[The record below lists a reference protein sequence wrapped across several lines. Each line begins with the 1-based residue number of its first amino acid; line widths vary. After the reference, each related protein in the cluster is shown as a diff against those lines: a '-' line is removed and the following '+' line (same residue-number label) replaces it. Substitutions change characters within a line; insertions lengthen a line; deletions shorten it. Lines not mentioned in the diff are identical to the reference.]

1 MSTENYGFIL
11 APASQEEIASG
22 ITDDQRFMQG
32 LFCYANRNKGNAQ
45 YQQNVS
51 RTFGDNLPDFPDPK
65 YEHYWVGSAILNR
78 MGATSDQ
85 IGQVYAA
92 LELPMPSNS
101 NPREL
106 TEYLGEHVLA
116 NFSADYDK
124 QQKIIKER
132 NTRLQANYSGLING
146 TKNYWDI
153 KPDEIQDI
161 QDAFKLSAPDIAL
174 AGELARVEARK
185 LSDMNNVNFGTQVKA
200 SVKDFI
206 NIPNKLYAVGELFK
220 GNVGRAIRVSSP
232 ETYKLMRRQAY
243 QLGDKVTQAKD
254 ILARSSNP
262 IGVQNLA
269 KQLSY
274 NARTE
279 KLSHSSGLDKF
290 LLSVD
295 ETAYSMYSGVQT
307 MGQGMLNLADAKEE
321 ARLNNKIAYGASLS
335 DEETARLGELSR
347 NATKRRQAQAALG
360 SITAARLQADEEADT
375 SWVTKGFQNLIQTLP
390 YCNNFTALASAADL
404 FRQNANASYAAIQD
418 EQGYVPPDKSSM
430 VLTKAAVD
438 AGINWAT
445 RGIPI
450 KFAAKPLQAVLNKV
464 ASKANPLVAGIVKNP
479 LTTYAAHSA
488 WTAVQFATV
497 VPAMDASLRAS
508 YEEALNVNPELR
520 TGYKSLLQ
528 LQEQLQK
535 PSHYAQNL
543 IVGALL
549 GLAPTIHHHRI
560 ENIINKNVLT
570 KGLSK
575 NEVRKTSLHYTLP
588 DRAKE
593 LQTVLD
599 KKMQENPAQVIKD
612 AAENTKTILTE
623 EQQEAVDKLG
633 KGIIL
638 DEAKR
643 ASLRSLGVEVLDSDT
658 PGKVMIT
665 MGGDIDPQTGKWV
678 PGTKPV
684 EMDVETAARYFGAIY
699 DHDLRIFTDVLR
711 NALGKKT
718 LIEVLKDTLRG
729 KIGIKYLAKPMDFN
743 KVIETGNKAL
753 AARDKAAKDIRE
765 KSKTEDGSYTISEA
779 DALAQA
785 GKTIDPSLHKTR
797 TLDQLINYG
806 KEADSRRQ
814 YEVETNASVDP
825 DASFLS
831 NVYVLT
837 KSNPLSP
844 DSIRRIFMIT
854 EGASFREIAED
865 FGEQYLKDYMFE
877 TGTDITDAWRTL
889 QEVEKYIKDDSVS
902 LTRISK
908 SHPELAQRLKDGLTT
923 EGNITTAEFDLIR
936 RDVVEGFSKLLLS
949 NLRESAAN
957 DDGSLPPWVHELV
970 NASFLTGHL
979 MQQEMI
985 LAAAVKEAEA
995 MGLKDEAMKRLLN
1008 VAPDKIKSILNKK
1021 KNPKQDEFWDAY
1033 QQQKQIYENIL
1044 AKDAQR
1050 SPEDVDAWMKGHAD
1064 AAEQL
1069 NAEQQQEEEERSASF
1084 TEAVK
1089 EAESLPENQ
1098 GKSHEQIVEE
1108 INAKAI
1114 DAKEKDIAAK
1124 ATDGK
1129 HQEIRDKNGL
1139 VCRVEIVE
1147 IDSLS
1152 MMPNFKSGADKDTG
1166 EVAPLTGDYN
1176 PDHDPIRVLR
1186 TTDGKMLVISGRHRL
1201 AHAKRYNSK
1210 KIIAYIY
1217 DETPEHN
1224 LAWARYK
1231 DVEWNIKD
1239 NQATPLDIA
1248 LLIRGEL
1255 VDGIAPL
1262 TQADCLRMGIVD
1274 SKTGKPRSGSQAA
1287 LGYAIGTNASAEV
1300 MTQLRNGNIST
1311 SAAVA
1316 ISLASSNP
1324 DAQRKGLQAALN
1336 GTPSRDL
1343 PSIVAIEQS
1352 RLDYLNAQGDTFQAD
1367 WFGTLDTDTPY
1378 SKFVESYALNQIKA
1392 KNAIIKGKE
1401 KTQQIAKSKNADVI
1415 LENSP
1420 LQLNPDADP
1429 NAVKTDIQKDKADL
1443 AAWAKPWLNMDIIG
1457 KEIDD
1462 AFAKEHP
1469 EEWAKMQ
1476 AERKAQEDARADFSA
1491 RVTEGTATIDD
1502 ADKAGLVKNGTFI
1515 TNNAVIYKPGVDF
1528 SITAYHASPHNFRK
1542 FSTDFMGRGEGAQAY
1557 GWGLYFA
1564 TNPLVNKI
1572 YLNKFNHYVEGWKV
1586 DDKIVDEYDFKQ
1598 MIKKA
1603 GIDYSDI
1610 PLAYARFSRIDEGIE
1625 EMQSR
1630 IAKAKESKLLNKN
1643 NKLLVNNINNAE
1655 RAIRALRYIKE
1666 NNIFAIGAINYRV
1679 ELNVDDS
1686 NLFMWDEPVSREL
1699 HVLAHKDI
1707 IVGNYEEVK
1716 DVIASEPT
1724 LSGRKLYNE
1733 IAGVLGSRKEASKW
1747 LAAHGYKGI
1756 KYLDGNSRSAGEGT
1770 YNYVI
1775 FDGRDVKITAV
1786 NETGIWSMNE
1796 GWEPFT
1802 DTTAEFSVYSST
1814 DKLQEWQ
1821 LDPTAGLGSL
1831 GHFAKNIERK
1841 LAPVGDD
1848 ETDARFAKLQAFIK
1862 RRQLEIQNLN
1872 GEKDLDILVG
1882 EIMSLPQLV
1891 NTLPFGYRFS
1901 LEPYIQFL
1909 TTYANLIKNADP
1921 KRAGAALPMADWDKM
1936 MAQSFRKMYTRILNE
1951 DMTGLEQMEF
1961 AELFSS
1967 DIALKDIRRYRDI
1980 LQKAKETAGL
1990 IFDAKHA
1997 EELKDPAKAE
2007 ELAKLR
2013 KRAIDDAQYKAEQ
2026 ENADIRNTIYKAIGQ
2041 MRASRLV
2048 DKLLA
2053 RVYLKMEQYRKDRT
2067 LAKISRALSSIT
2079 PRKQKNGKPVKGT
2092 VSQETYDTALK
2103 AYRLLLLTK
2112 SEKDIID
2119 AEHPDLAEKSDDSTL
2134 DITTFDHEGKEIKLQ
2149 VTKQEY
2155 ETYACLAGMTADH
2168 AASTAKTLGTLI
2180 ASGKQAWQLVADQQ
2194 KERINQFCDS
2204 IYNEY
2209 TENEN
2214 QRLIRAHKE
2223 TTSNFEGKG
2232 VTKSIKRML
2241 AGIYN
2246 DAQLIDL
2253 ISNVQGLQNFRDVQK
2268 SIADA
2273 HNYLLKADKENGES
2287 ILSTALSIIGHHGA
2301 DIHKLSKKQKK
2312 DLRGFFN
2319 EINDIKQL
2327 PAEGKDT
2334 LTLTKQAPDFVKQHS
2349 NKLRHS
2355 LLKRLN
2361 QYTRTKNYDAN
2372 LLAAAVQKLVD
2383 DGVLPEAIRTEVI
2396 NKYGKDGNAAL
2407 YFGDIDKA
2415 IETILPATKFGHLRD
2430 FNKTVEERAAKSLL
2444 KWQTE
2449 HGSKNKP
2456 VTFTEITRNEAAYR
2470 VLLCEQPDL
2479 AEALRLQGY
2488 TPEVV
2493 AKLKKIAGEEMMQF
2507 AYALRDI
2514 LNQRQP
2520 ILKEI
2525 YETTYGTP
2533 FPTVENYFR
2542 AFFDA
2547 GTKEANDSQLE
2558 NIGFG
2563 IEGQG
2568 AGSMKIFYNRV
2579 KHNAPIMPTMSVTHA
2594 FQLAMMQQDNIIAY
2608 CHPENHQHL
2617 GEMLNRILSDRRG
2630 DATLANC
2637 LKAAIGAEHYDALKK
2652 QVENMFR
2659 LHGHANGFDAAL
2671 NRGLRDVSGV
2681 AAYTMLVYNWSSIA
2695 KNAMAYFNTLG
2706 GNAEIGPV
2714 QWAKSAGRIAIGQG
2728 RITPEE
2734 IAKES
2739 FIADRFKG
2747 WDTDSLLEVVYQQA
2761 GVKSALSSATTF
2773 AKRGM
2778 SIYGKLDRYFTA
2790 KSAAI
2795 IYDAYYRHLETAFP
2809 DMTHEARHIES
2820 LKAAQQALNLRSQP
2834 MDWKQRPLTAAYNS
2848 WKSAAYFFLGG
2859 EAWNTLGNVCRLIS
2873 ESGWRTPQARKA
2885 LANAAAVWL
2894 VHGALFSAVNLA
2906 LNFALDDDEHWK
2918 KRNIWASMGWGTAL
2932 GPVAGMPIISNLA
2945 AASVNFFG
2953 SDYYVPT
2960 PSYMPMQDFA
2970 MIGRDLKKIFSEKS
2984 SAWDKS
2990 IAVSNTLRN
2999 LLFFT
3004 LLGTTRAKSARGAA
3018 IQAGAIVTVAAN
3030 NAINYLLRIGR
3041 AIDERIITPVPD
3053 PLPKNI
3059 SMPKYLRKAHSQSKK
3074 SMADD
3079 ILRKFIPF
3087 L

>member
-45 YQQNVS
+45 YQQKVS

-85 IGQVYAA
+85 IGQVYAS

-101 NPREL
+101 NTREL

-146 TKNYWDI
+146 TKNHWDI

-161 QDAFKLSAPDIAL
+161 QDAYGLSAADIAL
-174 AGELARVEARK
+174 AGELARIQFRT
-185 LSDMNNVNFGTQVKA
+185 LSDINNVNFGTMVKA
-200 SVKDFI
+200 SAKDFV
-206 NIPNKLYAVGELFK
+206 NVSGKLDALGELFK
-220 GNVGRAIRVSSP
+220 GNVGRAIRISSP
-232 ETYKLMRRQAY
+232 ESYKLMRRQAY
-243 QLGDKVTQAKD
+243 QLGDKTEQIKA
-254 ILARSSNP
+254 ILSRSQNP
-262 IGVQNLA
+262 KAVQDFASHLVYDQRSKKLA
-269 KQLSY
+269 
-274 NARTE
+274 NASGFE
-279 KLSHSSGLDKF
+279 KFLYTADEVGYSLYSGLQTYIKRANQELKIENEDNLRS
-290 LLSVD
+290 LLHSGLPIDSDFVLKKLNK
-295 ETAYSMYSGVQT
+295 ETE
-307 MGQGMLNLADAKEE
+307 D
-321 ARLNNKIAYGASLS
+321 
-335 DEETARLGELSR
+335 
-347 NATKRRQAQAALG
+347 NALYRQAQAAQGAL
-360 SITAARLQADEEADT
+360 TAAQQQADADADT
-375 SWVTKGFQNLIQTLP
+375 SDITKGFQLFLQTAP
-390 YCNNFTALASAADL
+390 YLNAFTAALSSADL
-404 FRQNANASYAAIQD
+404 FKQNANTSYATIQD
-418 EQGYVPPDKSSM
+418 KDGYVTASEDAM
-430 VLTKAAVD
+430 INFKAGAD
-438 AGINWAT
+438 AAINWGT
-445 RGIPI
+445 RAIPI
-450 KFAAKPLQAVLNKV
+450 KYAAKPLQAALNKV
-464 ASKANPLVAGIVKNP
+464 ASKANPFVAGLVKNP

-488 WTAVQFATV
+488 WTAIQFATV

-508 YEEALNVNPELR
+508 YEAALNVNPELR

-528 LQEQLQK
+528 LQEQLQQ
-535 PSHYAQNL
+535 PSYYAQNMV
-543 IVGALL
+543 IGALL

-560 ENIINKNVLT
+560 ENIINKNMLT

-612 AAENTKTILTE
+612 AAENTKTTLTE

-643 ASLRSLGVEVLDSDT
+643 ASLRRLGIEVLDSENPD
-658 PGKVMIT
+658 KVIVT
-665 MGGDIDPQTGKWV
+665 MGGDNDPLTNEWV

-684 EMDVETAARYFGAIY
+684 EIDRETAGRYFAAIY
-699 DHDLRIFTDVLR
+699 DHNLRLFTDVLR

-718 LIEVLKDTLRG
+718 LLDALKDTLRG
-729 KIGIKYLAKPMDFN
+729 MIGIKYLAKSFDFN

-753 AARDKAAKDIRE
+753 SARDKAAKDIRE
-765 KSKTEDGSYTISEA
+765 QSKTEDGSYTISEA

-854 EGASFREIAED
+854 RGASFREVAED
-865 FGEQYLKDYMFE
+865 LGEQYLKDYMFE

-923 EGNITTAEFDLIR
+923 GGNISPAEFDLIR

-949 NLRESAAN
+949 NLREAAAN

-995 MGLKDEAMKRLLN
+995 MGLKNEAMKRLLN

-1033 QQQKQIYENIL
+1033 QQQKKIYENIL
-1044 AKDAQR
+1044 AKEAQK
-1050 SPEDVDAWMKGHAD
+1050 SPEEVDAWMKGHAD

-1084 TEAVK
+1084 AEAVK

-1108 INAKAI
+1108 VNAKAI

-1124 ATDGK
+1124 STDGK
-1129 HQEIRDKNGL
+1129 HQEIRDENGL
-1139 VCRVEIVE
+1139 VCRVEMVE
-1147 IDSLS
+1147 LDSLS

-1201 AHAKRYNSK
+1201 AHAKRYNAK

-1248 LLIRGEL
+1248 LIIRGEL

-1274 SKTGKPRSGSQAA
+1274 SKTGKPRNGSQAA

-1316 ISLASSNP
+1316 ISLASTNP

-1336 GTPSRDL
+1336 GTASRDL

-1429 NAVKTDIQKDKADL
+1429 NAVKADIQKDKADL
-1443 AAWAKPWLNMDIIG
+1443 AAWEKPWLNMDIIG

-1476 AERKAQEDARADFSA
+1476 AERKAQEDARAEIIDFAISPLPGLHASA
-1491 RVTEGTATIDD
+1491 HEF
-1502 ADKAGLVKNGTFI
+1502 DKF
-1515 TNNAVIYKPGVDF
+1515 D
-1528 SITAYHASPHNFRK
+1528 TAY
-1542 FSTDFMGRGEGAQAY
+1542 MGTGEGAQAY

-1564 TNPLVNKI
+1564 ENWVINKW
-1572 YLNKFNHYVEGWKV
+1572 YFDQFNREHTTLIH
-1586 DDKIVDEYDFKQ
+1586 KIGSIESNQEDFITTVQ
-1598 MIKKA
+1598 NI
-1603 GIDYSDI
+1603 
-1610 PLAYARFSRIDEGIE
+1610 F
-1625 EMQSR
+1625 
-1630 IAKAKESKLLNKN
+1630 NKN
-1643 NKLLVNNINNAE
+1643 ATESVTPQQLT
-1655 RAIRALRYIKE
+1655 RAIYSLMSGRFVANWSIDREIDFLTRRVDGGNTKYKPILNALKDIRDAGLAVELKKQ
-1666 NNIFAIGAINYRV
+1666 FAINYKV
-1679 ELNVDDS
+1679 ALNCSKDDLFSWDDS
-1686 NLFMWDEPVSREL
+1686 APADIVAKARSLYEQKVGKQKALSFFNEVSGKNDT
-1699 HVLAHKDI
+1699 VAGSI
-1707 IVGNYEEVK
+1707 
-1716 DVIASEPT
+1716 
-1724 LSGRKLYNE
+1724 LYNR
-1733 IAGVLGSRKEASKW
+1733 VLVPALGNPKAASMW
-1747 LAAHGYKGI
+1747 LYDQGYKGI
-1756 KYLDGNSRSAGEGT
+1756 KHLDATSRKGKKNPT
-1770 YNYVI
+1770 HNFII
-1775 FDGRDVKITAV
+1775 FKNEDIKITAI
-1786 NETGIWSMNE
+1786 NRTGKWSTTE

-1802 DTTAEFSVYSST
+1802 DTTAEFSVFSST
-1814 DKLQEWQ
+1814 DAIQEWQ

-1831 GHFAKNIERK
+1831 GHFADNIERK

-1921 KRAGAALPMADWDKM
+1921 ERAGAALPMSGWDKVM
-1936 MAQSFRKMYTRILNE
+1936 GNSFRKAFARMFNE
-1951 DMTGLEQMEF
+1951 NMTAMEQMEF
-1961 AELFSS
+1961 EQFFSPF
-1967 DIALKDIRRYRDI
+1967 IALTDIQSFRTALEQAREDAALKFDI
-1980 LQKAKETAGL
+1980 Q
-1990 IFDAKHA
+1990 HA
-1997 EELKDPAKAE
+1997 EELNDPAKRAE
-2007 ELAKLR
+2007 LR
-2013 KRAIDDAQYKAEQ
+2013 KQRKEAQEEAVEKVME
-2026 ENADIRNTIYKAIGQ
+2026 ENADIRDAMYKAIGQ

-2134 DITTFDHEGKEIKLQ
+2134 DIITFDHDGKEIKLQ

-2209 TENEN
+2209 AENEN
-2214 QRLIRAHKE
+2214 QRIIRAHKE

-2241 AGIYN
+2241 AGVYN

-2253 ISNVQGLQNFRDVQK
+2253 ISNVPGLQNFRDVQK

-2301 DIHKLSKKQKK
+2301 DILKLSRKQKK
-2312 DLRGFFN
+2312 DLRDFFN

-2383 DGVLPEAIRTEVI
+2383 DGVFPEDFRTEVI

-2407 YFGDIDKA
+2407 YFGDLDKA

-2568 AGSMKIFYNRV
+2568 AGAMKIFYNRV
-2579 KHNAPIMPTMSVTHA
+2579 KHNAPIMPIMSVTHA

-2608 CHPENHQHL
+2608 CHPETHQHL
-2617 GEMLNRILSDRRG
+2617 GEMLNRVLSDRRG

-2637 LKAAIGAEHYDALKK
+2637 LKAAIGTEHYDALKK

-2671 NRGLRDVSGV
+2671 NRGMRDVSGV
-2681 AAYTMLVYNWSSIA
+2681 AAYTCLVYSWSSIA

-2706 GNAEIGPV
+2706 GNADIGPV

-2906 LNFALDDDEHWK
+2906 LNFVLDDDEHWE
-2918 KRNIWASMGWGTAL
+2918 KRNIWASMGWGTLL
-2932 GPVAGMPIISNLA
+2932 GPIAGMPIISNLA

-2960 PSYMPMQDFA
+2960 PSYMPMQDLA

-3004 LLGTTRAKSARGAA
+3004 LLGTTRAKSPRSAA

-3030 NAINYLLRIGR
+3030 NAVNYLLRIGR
-3041 AIDERIITPVPD
+3041 AIDERIITPVPEA
-3053 PLPKNI
+3053 LPKNI
-3059 SMPKYLRKAHSQSKK
+3059 NMPKYLRKAHSQSKK
-3074 SMADD
+3074 SKADD
-3079 ILRKFIPF
+3079 MLRKFIPF